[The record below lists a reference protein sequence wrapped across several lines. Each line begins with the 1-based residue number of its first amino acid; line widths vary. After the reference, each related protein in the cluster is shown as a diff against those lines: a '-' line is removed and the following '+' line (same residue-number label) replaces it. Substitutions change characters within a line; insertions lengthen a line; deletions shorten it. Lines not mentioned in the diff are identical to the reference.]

1 MVVDRM
7 TILYCLK
14 RNLVRIKNNNNQ
26 EAYDELSELADLV
39 SREGVCN

>member
-7 TILYCLK
+7 TILYCLT
-14 RNLVRIKNNNNQ
+14 RNLVRIQNNKNQ
-26 EAYDELSELADLV
+26 EAYDELSALADLV